1 MRELLRVAALRRYLA
16 GQVLSL
22 FGDSALLIVLAVW
35 AKQLTGSSAAAGL
48 VLFAVVAPS
57 LLTPLA
63 GVLVDRV
70 RRRPLLVAVNLASAA
85 AVLPLLL
92 AEDAGD
98 VWILY
103 AVGALYG
110 LSYALIGAGQSALL
124 ATILP
129 ARLLAEANGAVQ
141 TVREGLR
148 LVAPLAGAGLFVAVG
163 GAAVALLDAA
173 TFLAAAAALASM
185 RIDEPAPARSR
196 GGRRAELAAGARHVA
211 TTPELRRMTL
221 ACGAALLVIG
231 FCETAAFE
239 VVARG
244 LHREPAFLGVLIAVQ
259 GIGAMAGGVT
269 AGRVAARAGEGR
281 LAGLGMVVFASGCL
295 LQTTGALAPVLAG
308 VVLFGFGLPWILVGE
323 YTLLQRRTPPHLQ
336 GRAYGAVELMTGA
349 PQTISIALGA
359 GLVAV
364 VDYRLLY
371 VAIAL
376 VTATAGAS
384 LVRGFRPGGALSAP
398 RTARSPG

>member
-1 MRELLRVAALRRYLA
+1 MAELLRSADLRRYLA

-22 FGDSALLIVLAVW
+22 FGDSALLIVLAIW
-35 AKQLTGSSAAAGL
+35 AKQLTHSSAAAGL

-70 RRRPLLVAVNLASAA
+70 RRRPLLIVVNLLSAV

-92 AEDAGD
+92 VHDAGD

-103 AVGALYG
+103 VVGALYG
-110 LSYALIGAGQSALL
+110 LSYAVIGAAQSALL
-124 ATILP
+124 TTILP
-129 ARLLAEANGAVQ
+129 ARLLADANGALQ

-148 LVAPLAGAGLFVAVG
+148 LVAPLAGAGLFVAAG

-185 RIDEPAPARSR
+185 RFAEAAPQAPATSR
-196 GGRRAELAAGARHVA
+196 GAELAAGARHVA

-221 ACGAALLVIG
+221 ACGVALLVIG
-231 FCETAAFE
+231 FCETVAFE

-244 LHREPAFLGVLIAVQ
+244 LHRPPAFLGVLIAVQ
-259 GIGAMAGGVT
+259 GVGAIAGGIT
-269 AGRVAARAGEGR
+269 AGRAARRLGEGR
-281 LAGLGMVVFASGCL
+281 LAGYGMAVFAAGCL
-295 LQTTGALAPVLAG
+295 LQASGTLAAVLAG

-323 YTLLQRRTPPHLQ
+323 YTLLQRRTPAHLQ

-364 VDYRLLY
+364 VDYRILLA
-371 VAIAL
+371 VIAL
-376 VTATAGAS
+376 VTAGAGAS
-384 LVRGFRPGGALSAP
+384 LVRGFRAGGALSE
-398 RTARSPG
+398 RRIARSPG